1 MKVENLIENSFS
13 SSKRPCI
20 NCKISFNISEK
31 FSKYCP
37 SCSENIKKENQ
48 INKKL
53 NHQLSLKIC
62 DNCRKKFMVGI
73 SFSKLCESCNTN
85 NVTIQKSK
93 NSYNT
98 GKNTINEYI
107 HKASTGVRWGREF
120 VYSNNN
126 EPTPILLIEGKFY
139 LINKDGNKKCV
150 GNRVPSRPYVIQ
162 KYENLLTPEQLKT
175 LKTLISF

>member
-1 MKVENLIENSFS
+1 MKVSSLIESAITI
-13 SSKRPCI
+13 SKRPCI
-20 NCKISFNISEK
+20 NCKISFNIEDK

-62 DNCRKKFMVGI
+62 DNCRKKFMVGN
-73 SFSKLCESCNTN
+73 SFSKLCQQCNTSQ
-85 NVTIQKSK
+85 VTIQKSK

-162 KYENLLTPEQLKT
+162 KYENLLTPEQLKA